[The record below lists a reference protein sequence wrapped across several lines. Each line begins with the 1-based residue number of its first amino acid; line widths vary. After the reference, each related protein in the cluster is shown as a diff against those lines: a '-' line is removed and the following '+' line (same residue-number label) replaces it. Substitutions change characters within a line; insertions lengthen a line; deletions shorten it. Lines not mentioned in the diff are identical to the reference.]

1 MNWKEENEKMKAW
14 KEANPNA
21 GYEGWILDSGGDAY
35 FRMHSLREF
44 IQRENPKKKPTPR
57 PEQKD

>member
-1 MNWKEENEKMKAW
+1 MSKWKCPCNGCAKARKQIIEEISE
-14 KEANPNA
+14 
-21 GYEGWILDSGGDAY
+21 ILDSGGDAY

-44 IQRENPKKKPTPR
+44 IHRESPKKKPTPR